1 MSVLYRKSWQD
12 IARRRARSFFTI
24 ATIAAAVASLAM
36 FALPTLM
43 DRAMNSRIDHDRL
56 HDLRVRTEDIQLDD
70 AGIQAL
76 RTLPGVESLEARTTF
91 FTQARIGDRREDV
104 VLVGVEDFEA
114 QQVNVVEIEQGSLPA
129 AGEALS
135 DAENGRSGRLKPGAA
150 TTIEVADNSG
160 QLHPLALTGVG
171 RTLEF
176 SQFALEGTVVLYAP
190 QGTVNTIAGARGVN
204 SLEFRV
210 ADPERAIEVT
220 AAVQAWL
227 NEHHPEV
234 VFTNLPDTREAG
246 TWPGQ
251 DVFNNFSTLFYVG
264 AILALISA
272 VALVSNTMTTMVA
285 EQRREIAIMKAI
297 GGRPRQIG
305 FSFLRTVSLLAIAGS
320 VLGVAIGIPF
330 SNLLARFVG
339 GEFLGVTPQWGVA
352 WAIVVISLLTGI
364 LGTTVAAVPAI
375 LRATRLPVHEGLNAS
390 TAAPPAGAAHLLR
403 MIPLPAT
410 ASMGLRNI
418 IRRKTR
424 ALGTVVQVGIAVGV
438 ALGFLALGVTISRL
452 TADTWDTLKW
462 DVIVAQSSNV
472 ALDEAAGAVLT
483 DLDGV
488 SAAQPLLYNNLMVG
502 GKQYETWGISTAVQ
516 LYDPDIVSGRWLE
529 PEDGTARARVAVI
542 GRALANIHG
551 VGVGDTLIAGSARGD
566 VELTIVG
573 IDSRLMN
580 NAQSFFVPFETF
592 QDILGRTD
600 TNAYWLV
607 SEGRDEASIDRL
619 AALAEDTLEA
629 AGYPVATEIRYV
641 EKEANLASNRTLVGV
656 LAVMGIPIVAIG
668 LIGLVNMMTMNVIE
682 RTREVGILRCIG
694 ASSRDITRIFRAEAL
709 AVAAVGWLL
718 AVPAGWL
725 IGKMLVTI
733 VSELFDFGSIPYRYP
748 LWYPPIA
755 LVLTLAL
762 SWVVVMPPL
771 RRAARLRPGDAL
783 RYE

>member
-12 IARRRARSFFTI
+12 ISRRRARSLFTV

-36 FALPTLM
+36 FALPALM
-43 DRAMNSRIDHDRL
+43 DRAMDSRIQADRL
-56 HDLRVRTEDIQLDD
+56 HDVRVRTEDIQLDD
-70 AGIQAL
+70 ADIQAL
-76 RTLPGVESLEARTTF
+76 RGLPGVESLEVRTTF
-91 FTQARIGDRREDV
+91 YTQARIGDRREDV
-104 VLVGVEDFEA
+104 VLVGVENFEA
-114 QQVNVVEIEQGSLPA
+114 QQVNVVDLVQGTLPD

-150 TTIEVADNSG
+150 TAIQVQDNSG
-160 QLHPLALTGVG
+160 QLHPLAIAGIG

-176 SQFALEGTVVLYAP
+176 SQFALEGSIVLYA
-190 QGTVNTIAGARGVN
+190 QQATVNGIAGARGVN

-210 ADPERAIEVT
+210 ADPERALEVT

-227 NEHHPEV
+227 TEHHPEV
-234 VFTNLPDTREAG
+234 IFTNLPDTREAG

-251 DVFNNFSTLFYVG
+251 DVFNNFSALFYVG

-339 GEFLGVTPQWGVA
+339 GEFLGVTPRWGVV
-352 WAIVVISLLTGI
+352 WTIVVISLLAGI
-364 LGTTVAAVPAI
+364 LGTAVAAVPAI
-375 LRATRLPVHEGLNAS
+375 VRATRLPVHEGLDAS
-390 TAAPPAGAAHLLR
+390 TAAPPAGATRVLR
-403 MIPLPAT
+403 AIPLPAT
-410 ASMGLRNI
+410 ASMGVRNI

-424 ALGTVVQVGIAVGV
+424 ALGTMIQVGLAAGV
-438 ALGFLALGVTISRL
+438 ALGFLALGITI
-452 TADTWDTLKW
+452 ADITGRTWDTLKW
-462 DVIVAQSSNV
+462 DLIVAQSSNV
-472 ALDEAAGAVLT
+472 PLDATAGDLLL

-488 SAAQPLLYNNLMVG
+488 AAAQPLLYNNLMVA
-502 GKQYETWGISTAVQ
+502 GKQYETWGISTEVQ

-529 PEDGTARARVAVI
+529 PADGASRARVAVI
-542 GRALANIHG
+542 GRALANLHD
-551 VGVGDTLIAGSARGD
+551 VGVGDTLTASSARGD

-580 NAQSFFVPFETF
+580 NAQSFFLPFETF
-592 QDILGRTD
+592 QDILGRAD

-629 AGYPVATEIRYV
+629 AGYPVSTEIRYV

-709 AVAAVGWLL
+709 AVATAGWLL

-725 IGKMLVTI
+725 IGKMLVLI
-733 VSELFDFGSIPYRYP
+733 VAALFEFGSIPYSYP

-762 SWVVVMPPL
+762 SWFVVIPPL
-771 RRAARLRPGDAL
+771 RRASRLRPGDAL